1 LSSLPLKGNSPVDIL
16 YNNIPRAHTS
26 AGKLYYY
33 LLTISGAIYDGVPQN
48 IFNLLYGSIAM
59 ENLN

>member
-1 LSSLPLKGNSPVDIL
+1 MPRKGNSPVDIL
-16 YNNIPRAHTS
+16 YNNIPRAQTS

-48 IFNLLYGSIAM
+48 MFNLLDGSIAM
-59 ENLN
+59 EKL